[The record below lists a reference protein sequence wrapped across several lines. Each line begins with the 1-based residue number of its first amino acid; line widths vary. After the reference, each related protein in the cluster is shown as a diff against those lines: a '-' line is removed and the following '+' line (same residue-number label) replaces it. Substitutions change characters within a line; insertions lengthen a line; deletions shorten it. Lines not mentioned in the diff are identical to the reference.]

1 MDSDRRRPHAS
12 TSSSFPPASGS
23 STSSSHPGARPGL
36 VPTSSTSRHT
46 MSFGFESSTLSHSAS
61 TGTFESLTGNGS
73 GSGSGSGNGR
83 RSTPNSPSK
92 KKVYGDRFIPNRDGM
107 DLQTSFS
114 LIQSVTSSPSKG
126 KRKTTVTDND
136 HLQGELALARM
147 SRRLQLKVTDHCT
160 TSDSDDANKTF
171 SALLKT
177 ELFGPDSVDSSSL
190 RNSPSSRTRSVSHNS
205 VNTSPSSPSSGKKL
219 FSFTSPSKKRA
230 ATAERERVIGL
241 DSPTH
246 ERYSV
251 SPVRYE
257 SQKLLLSPKKQ
268 QRAMSRVPFKVLDAP
283 ELADDYY
290 LNLIDWSAHNV
301 LAVGLGSSIYTWSA
315 HTSEVKKLCDLSENA
330 VPDSITS
337 LAWVQRGHQ
346 LAVGTKNGSV
356 QIWDAQEERVIRKMS
371 GHTGRVGALS
381 WNDAILSSGSHD
393 RSILHRDVRV
403 HEHWVGKLT
412 AHRQEVC
419 GLKWN
424 DAGDQLASG
433 GNDNRLFVYEKMN
446 ESPTHRFTEHVAAIK
461 AIAWSPHQHGVLAS
475 GGGTADMKL
484 RFWNTSTGTLL
495 NEIDT
500 GSQIC
505 NLLWSKNS
513 NELVSTHG
521 FSAGQAQNQVVIW
534 RYPSMTQVATL
545 QGHTYRVLYLAA
557 SPDGQVIVTGAGD
570 ETLRFWQT
578 FPKSK
583 SERRGEASMLNPF
596 GSIR

>member
-1 MDSDRRRPHAS
+1 MDSDRRRPQAS

-23 STSSSHPGARPGL
+23 SNSSSHPNAARPSL
-36 VPTSSTSRHT
+36 VPGSSTSRQT

-61 TGTFESLTGNGS
+61 TGSLDS
-73 GSGSGSGNGR
+73 VNGR

-114 LIQSVTSSPSKG
+114 LIQSASSSPLKG
-126 KRKTTVTDND
+126 KRKTTVTDHD
-136 HLQGELALARM
+136 HLQ
-147 SRRLQLKVTDHCT
+147 
-160 TSDSDDANKTF
+160 DDANKTF
-171 SALLKT
+171 SALLKS

-205 VNTSPSSPSSGKKL
+205 ITTSPSSPSSGKKL
-219 FSFTSPSKKRA
+219 FSFTSPSRKRVT
-230 ATAERERVIGL
+230 TAERERVIGL

-446 ESPTHRFTEHVAAIK
+446 EAPTHRFTEHVAAIK

-475 GGGTADMKL
+475 GGGTADVGTFHVDMKL

-500 GSQIC
+500 GSQVRRTGYRGPCAKVTYHRVAWDDVQIC

-583 SERRGEASMLNPF
+583 SERRGEVSMLNPF
-596 GSIR
+596 SSIR